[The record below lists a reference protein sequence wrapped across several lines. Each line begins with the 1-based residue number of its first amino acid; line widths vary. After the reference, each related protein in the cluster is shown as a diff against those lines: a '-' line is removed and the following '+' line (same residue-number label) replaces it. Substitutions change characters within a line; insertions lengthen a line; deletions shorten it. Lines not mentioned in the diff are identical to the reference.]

1 MAPAC
6 TGDPGAAGAA
16 GAAGAGA
23 AGACGEPGAADGAG
37 ADGAG
42 ADGAGADGAGADGA
56 GADGAGD
63 AASSLSSLAHAIA
76 NNATRL
82 AINTSHSFA
91 LLNPNEIIAKL
102 SFAFYNSFVEL
113 PPYSNLPYAVR
124 CAPGSYPSLPEV
136 RR

>member
-23 AGACGEPGAADGAG
+23 AGACGEPGA